1 MELKEIAKIR
11 GLIEHIES
19 VQEQLKTIEDM
30 RNDNG
35 GLLLKMTSVNA
46 SIDDLDV
53 FGVPR
58 YVYEEVLNITE
69 TEFRKELEF
78 YETELK
84 KVMSG

>member
-1 MELKEIAKIR
+1 MEIKEIEKVR
-11 GLIEHIES
+11 GLLVRIEN

-30 RNDNG
+30 RNDDE

-46 SIDDLDV
+46 SIDDLDI

-58 YVYEEVLNITE
+58 HVYEEVLNITE
-69 TEFRKELEF
+69 TELRKELEF

-84 KVMSG
+84 KISL